1 MALRSELHTIS
12 ICTGGGGLD
21 FGLELAVPS
30 ARSVCMVEREAFGAA
45 RLASAMED
53 GLLAPAPVWSD
64 ARTFNGRPWRGC
76 VDGLVGGIPCQP
88 HSVAGK
94 RRGQADERDLWS
106 IARRIVVQSG
116 AWFVL
121 IENVGGM
128 LSSSDPDLRPGAERV
143 WRDLQRLGFAVEGGL
158 FTAAEVGAPH
168 ERERVFILGVA
179 DAGRTGHQGRELCG
193 PSAEVVGLA
202 ASRSASELRGA
213 RLGYADREREQ
224 QPHDADGTIAR
235 EGSWDRS
242 GGASLRLQSAMVDAS
257 RRGRAGRSEGQVG
270 RPIDGAAAERAS
282 GSADA
287 LHVAYSGDARPSRTG
302 SQPQHQSA
310 ERQLGDCG
318 GAPSWPPRPN
328 DLDGWRDLL
337 TIRPEVEP
345 AVRGDAHGL
354 ASRVDQLRML
364 GNGVVPLA
372 AAHAIRTLAHRL
384 SRRSPGAA
392 ELVRLMGGLSQ
403 DIAA

>member
-21 FGLELAVPS
+21 LGLELAVPGS
-30 ARSVCMVEREAFGAA
+30 RAVCMVEREAFGAA
-45 RLASAMED
+45 RLASAIED

-106 IARRIVVQSG
+106 TARRIVVQSG

-179 DAGRTGHQGRELCG
+179 NGIRQGLERGTGRAVRHQQQAVERGGEALAHSDRQYDDWTRVLWSGRWG
-193 PSAEVVGLA
+193 QS
-202 ASRSASELRGA
+202 
-213 RLGYADREREQ
+213 ADR
-224 QPHDADGTIAR
+224 
-235 EGSWDRS
+235 GSPLVNAGS
-242 GGASLRLQSAMVDAS
+242 
-257 RRGRAGRSEGQVG
+257 RGRAGWSEGQVG

-337 TIRPEVEP
+337 AIRPEVEP

>member
-21 FGLELAVPS
+21 LGLELAVPGS
-30 ARSVCMVEREAFGAA
+30 RAVCMVEREAFGAA

-179 DAGRTGHQGRELCG
+179 DAGRTGHQGRELSG

-202 ASRSASELRGA
+202 APRPTAELRGA
-213 RLGYADREREQ
+213 RLV
-224 QPHDADGTIAR
+224 DAPCLGWR
-235 EGSWDRS
+235 EGRPEPILRGGRPAADLT
-242 GGASLRLQSAMVDAS
+242 GGAVVDAG
-257 RRGRAGRSEGQVG
+257 RGGRAGGSQDQVG
-270 RPIDGAAAERAS
+270 RPIDGASAERAS

-392 ELVRLMGGLSQ
+392 ELVRLMGEPSQ

>member
-1 MALRSELHTIS
+1 MAIRSELHTIS

-21 FGLELAVPS
+21 LGLELAVPGS
-30 ARSVCMVEREAFGAA
+30 RAVCMVEREAFGAA

-64 ARTFNGRPWRGC
+64 ARTFNGRRWRGC

-106 IARRIVVQSG
+106 IARQIVVQSG
-116 AWFVL
+116 TWFVL

-143 WRDLQRLGFAVEGGL
+143 WRDLQRLGFSVEGGL

-179 DAGRTGHQGRELCG
+179 DAFGLRRRAEGHRLVHAAGERCGEGRPEPILRGG
-193 PSAEVVGLA
+193 
-202 ASRSASELRGA
+202 RSAAAVTGGAVVDTSRGGRARGA
-213 RLGYADREREQ
+213 Q
-224 QPHDADGTIAR
+224 
-235 EGSWDRS
+235 
-242 GGASLRLQSAMVDAS
+242 
-257 RRGRAGRSEGQVG
+257 GQVG

-310 ERQLGDCG
+310 ERQPGNLS
-318 GAPSWPPRPN
+318 GAPTWPPRPN
-328 DLDGWRDLL
+328 DLEGWRDLL
-337 TIRPEVEP
+337 SVRPEVEP

-392 ELVRLMGGLSQ
+392 ELVRLMGEPSQ